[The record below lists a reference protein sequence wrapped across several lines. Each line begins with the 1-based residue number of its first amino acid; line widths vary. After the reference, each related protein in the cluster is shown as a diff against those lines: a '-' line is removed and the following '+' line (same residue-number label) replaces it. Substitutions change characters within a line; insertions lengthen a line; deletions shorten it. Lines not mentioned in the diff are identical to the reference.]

1 MSHLNVLVGNY
12 IYRKKVEFK
21 VEDISKSKNLI
32 HLYIYIYI
40 MYIYIY
46 IPQFPKCSS
55 FPFNALKAKLRLA
68 AGPGE
73 RKRRALGDVELGLGG
88 GSRAPGMVMI
98 NLWLIIVNN

>member
-1 MSHLNVLVGNY
+1 MLC
-12 IYRKKVEFK
+12 
-21 VEDISKSKNLI
+21 
-32 HLYIYIYI
+32 
-40 MYIYIY
+40 IYIY

-88 GSRAPGMVMI
+88 GSRAPGMVQTNGSSMVKYGERI
-98 NLWLIIVNN
+98 GE